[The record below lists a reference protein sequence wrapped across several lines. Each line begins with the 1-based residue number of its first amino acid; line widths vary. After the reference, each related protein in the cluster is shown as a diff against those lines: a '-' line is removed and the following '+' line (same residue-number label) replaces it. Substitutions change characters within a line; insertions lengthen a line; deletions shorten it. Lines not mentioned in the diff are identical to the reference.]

1 MRELVG
7 VDILLLDEKE
17 TLMQG
22 SISVLQFPKKENI
35 FLCQTSVV
43 CKSSSEERVPLYVDE
58 DIMAATLHDRCVS
71 KELKNQWLLLK
82 MISQSIQRES
92 ESFAEKPEKL
102 RNWHC
107 KSHKRLLL
115 PRVII
120 RSSVA
125 LNKDCMSNPLK
136 KLLDRSKIQEQVRSD
151 RTKVFVEK
159 YQSCDSEHVCQ
170 AAAGKHSEDDGTS
183 SIDRLPHRFSKSIK
197 LLIYAFLIIWENIT
211 HQDKVQTGS
220 ATDGSSQANDI
231 DGKKK
236 AKRAEVPTNTCQFPP
251 IKSMDVSQH

>member
-1 MRELVG
+1 MKRLRWYAN
-7 VDILLLDEKE
+7 
-17 TLMQG
+17 QAR
-22 SISVLQFPKKENI
+22 KKE
-35 FLCQTSVV
+35 FVLYH
-43 CKSSSEERVPLYVDE
+43 VPLYVDE

-159 YQSCDSEHVCQ
+159 YQSCDSEHQ
-170 AAAGKHSEDDGTS
+170 LE
-183 SIDRLPHRFSKSIK
+183 SIQKMMEPV
-197 LLIYAFLIIWENIT
+197 LLIGFLIERYHAEKLIKIQFFCNTKTTAHYLGEYYAPG
-211 HQDKVQTGS
+211 QGS